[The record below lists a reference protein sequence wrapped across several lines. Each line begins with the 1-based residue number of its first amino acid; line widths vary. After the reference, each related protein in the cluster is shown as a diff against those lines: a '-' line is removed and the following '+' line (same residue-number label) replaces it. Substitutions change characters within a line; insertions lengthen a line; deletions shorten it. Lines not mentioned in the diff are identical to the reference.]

1 MTSRQHRE
9 VATRDDVV
17 TRDGG
22 RDNRRALKLREVW
35 TDEAAETQADVAT
48 ED

>member
-9 VATRDDVV
+9 VVTRVDVV

-22 RDNRRALKLREVW
+22 RDSRHAELK
-35 TDEAAETQADVAT
+35 VAIT
-48 ED
+48 RGNVVTRD

>member
-17 TRDGG
+17 TKDGG
-22 RDNRRALKLREVW
+22 RDSRHAELKVVI
-35 TDEAAETQADVAT
+35 TGGNVAT
-48 ED
+48 RD